1 MLRDANSVN
10 VSGKI
15 FWSKLD
21 EKTGFS
27 MLRLGIDIGEGR
39 YNRVFVTV
47 SNPHEKSYQF
57 VKNDN
62 QVIIIG
68 GWLDTWNKDDGS
80 MELQFKAYDSNIQF
94 YTPDKV
100 VPHLNEVMLYGSIL
114 NFNDG
119 EAVLDCIGN
128 RNPKTGEYTHRTIP
142 ITLGVGLEDVSN
154 KKIMLRGI
162 LGTEEVSEKKS
173 KLKVFV
179 DYDKIN
185 ILG

>member
-1 MLRDANSVN
+1 MIRDQNSVN

-21 EKTGFS
+21 EKKDFS

-39 YNRVFVTV
+39 YNRVFVTI

-68 GWLDTWNKDDGS
+68 GWLDTWNKNDGT
-80 MELQFKAYDSNIQF
+80 MELQFKGYDSNIQF
-94 YTPDKV
+94 YTPEKV
-100 VPHLNEVMLYGSIL
+100 IPHLNDVMLYGTIL
-114 NFNDG
+114 NFKDG
-119 EAVLDCIGN
+119 EAVLDCIGG
-128 RNPKTGEYTHRTIP
+128 RNPKTGEYTHRTVP
-142 ITLGVGLEDVSN
+142 LTLGDDLGDVSK
-154 KKIMLRGI
+154 KKILLRGT
-162 LGTEEVSEKKS
+162 LGTEEVTEKKS

>member
-1 MLRDANSVN
+1 MIRDINSTS

-21 EKTGFS
+21 EKENFS

-62 QVIIIG
+62 QVMLIG
-68 GWLDTWNKDDGS
+68 AWLDTWEKNDGEL
-80 MELQFKAYDSNIQF
+80 ELQLKAYDSNIQF
-94 YTPDKV
+94 YLPDKV
-100 VPHLNEVMLYGSIL
+100 IPHLNEVLLYGAVKQYNAS
-114 NFNDG
+114 
-119 EAVLDCIGN
+119 EAIIDCIGGK
-128 RNPKTGEYTHRTIP
+128 NPKTGEYTHRTVP
-142 ITLGVGLEDVSN
+142 VDAGDSLGDIVG
-154 KKIMLRGI
+154 KKLMIRGT
-162 LGTEEVSEKKS
+162 LGTEEIDEKKS
-173 KLKVFV
+173 KLKIFV

-185 ILG
+185 LMG